1 VATQAEHTHQ
11 IFVTSS
17 LSKLPACLADTLLVK
32 YKSAPYSAYIDYAD
46 YFKKVMMLLHEDE
59 LKMFLPELK
68 DHLESYQVCLGEIGQ
83 WTMKPHKILSI
94 INSLSMPKFSIPN
107 NIFPF
112 QSSKFCL
119 SCRKEIKSGSRC
131 PHQKCGKVRKLKT
144 IKIES
149 DMSNESDQDSL
160 LKVID
165 VISGN

>member
-68 DHLESYQVCLGEIGQ
+68 DHLESVQVCLGEIDQ
-83 WTMKPHKILSI
+83 WTMKFSLDAKVLNSEQYFSFPIFQILPQ
-94 INSLSMPKFSIPN
+94 LSQRN
-107 NIFPF
+107 
-112 QSSKFCL
+112 
-119 SCRKEIKSGSRC
+119 
-131 PHQKCGKVRKLKT
+131 
-144 IKIES
+144 
-149 DMSNESDQDSL
+149 
-160 LKVID
+160 
-165 VISGN
+165 